1 VIRHVNKAAAAVG
14 DLLQQLDGMLRRWD
28 VAGLLLLILALVLA
42 AVTALER

>member
-1 VIRHVNKAAAAVG
+1 MIRRVNKAAAAVG

-42 AVTALER
+42 AATALER

>member
-1 VIRHVNKAAAAVG
+1 MIRHFNKAAAAFG

-42 AVTALER
+42 AATALER